1 MDHAA
6 LVFGFRKDHRD
17 AFQHTEAFIA
27 DNETHACK
35 APAFEP
41 SEEVQP
47 AFLVLFHTF
56 RCTED
61 LTKSVFVD
69 ANSDQNG
76 YILNLVEVADGARR
90 DLRAS
95 KRFGDIF
102 DTAHGY
108 AGKVH
113 LNKGFLDRAF
123 TAFVAFDDG
132 RLELDL
138 RNIFYLIEIRAISYQ
153 KRLRYHRSLFLI

>member
-1 MDHAA
+1 MDRAA
-6 LVFGFRKDHRD
+6 LVFGFRKGQRG
-17 AFQHTEAFIA
+17 AFRHTKAFIA

-41 SEEVQP
+41 SEEVRP

-76 YILNLVEVADGARR
+76 YILNLTTPAALEVNAVD
-90 DLRAS
+90 
-95 KRFGDIF
+95 
-102 DTAHGY
+102 
-108 AGKVH
+108 V
-113 LNKGFLDRAF
+113 NVWV
-123 TAFVAFDDG
+123 FV
-132 RLELDL
+132 R
-138 RNIFYLIEIRAISYQ
+138 
-153 KRLRYHRSLFLI
+153 

>member
-1 MDHAA
+1 MDCFEHQGNLLHLISLWRHREDVPVKMDRAA

-17 AFQHTEAFIA
+17 DFQHTREFIA

-41 SEEVQP
+41 GEEVQP
-47 AFLVLFHTF
+47 ALLFLFHTF

-76 YILNLVEVADGARR
+76 YP
-90 DLRAS
+90 
-95 KRFGDIF
+95 K
-102 DTAHGY
+102 
-108 AGKVH
+108 
-113 LNKGFLDRAF
+113 AF
-123 TAFVAFDDG
+123 
-132 RLELDL
+132 R
-138 RNIFYLIEIRAISYQ
+138 
-153 KRLRYHRSLFLI
+153 